1 MTVREGQRR
10 WKRNIAW
17 TVLVLLPIV
26 AGGCSKWSGGGPSL
40 PSAVKEPASAYDKR
54 LKKKIGV
61 VPFRM
66 ESIFGDPT
74 TIDLFQD
81 NLLQAI
87 QEECTDIL
95 FIKPGGGDFPEALVK
110 LPLMASG
117 AIDNFSLAMTG
128 RRFGLN
134 AVLVGKITSIN
145 VDEKTKGFWFFR
157 SSHYYVQ
164 VEALIELYD
173 TSTATKIFDR
183 TASHKIEVEEP
194 DVELIRAKNRID
206 PSFVE
211 PSLAEIIDDVKDNI
225 CKAIELQAWK
235 SYIVA
240 TDATD
245 ILMAAGSRSNV
256 QAGDIFEVYDSR
268 QAIEGYG
275 GHRYLPPGP
284 KIGEIE
290 VKSVS
295 EDTARAVSVSGSGFQ
310 AGQGLRLKK

>member
-1 MTVREGQRR
+1 MTVRERWDRR
-10 WKRNIAW
+10 KRIMAW
-17 TVLVLLPIV
+17 MVLVLLLIV

-40 PSAVKEPASAYDKR
+40 PSTVKEPASAYDKR

-74 TIDLFQD
+74 EKDFLQD
-81 NLLQAI
+81 NLLLAI
-87 QEECTDIL
+87 QAECADNI
-95 FIKPGGGDFPEALVK
+95 FIKPGDRDFPEALVN
-110 LPLMASG
+110 LPLLASG
-117 AIDNFSLAMTG
+117 AVDNFSLAMTG

-145 VDEKTKGFWFFR
+145 VDEKSKGFWFFR

-183 TASHKIEVEEP
+183 TLSHKTEVEEP
-194 DVELIRAKNRID
+194 DVELIRANNRIE
-206 PSFVE
+206 PHFVE

-225 CKAIELQAWK
+225 CKVIERQAWK

-240 TDATD
+240 ADTAD
-245 ILMAAGSRSNV
+245 ILIAAGSRSKV
-256 QAGDIFEVYDSR
+256 QAGDIFEIYDSR

-284 KIGEIE
+284 KVGEIE
-290 VKSVS
+290 VKTVS
-295 EDTARAVSVSGSGFQ
+295 EDTARAVPVSGSGFQ
-310 AGQGLRLKK
+310 EGQGLRLKK

>member
-1 MTVREGQRR
+1 MTVREGQDR
-10 WKRNIAW
+10 WKRIIAW
-17 TVLVLLPIV
+17 TVLVLLLIV

-54 LKKKIGV
+54 LKRKIGV

-74 TIDLFQD
+74 TIGLFQD
-81 NLLQAI
+81 NLLRAI

-95 FIKPGGGDFPEALVK
+95 FIKPGDGDFPEALVK

-128 RRFGLN
+128 RRFGFN
-134 AVLVGKITSIN
+134 AILVGKITSIN

-157 SSHYYVQ
+157 SSHYYAQ

-183 TASHKIEVEEP
+183 TLSHKIEVEEP
-194 DVELIRAKNRID
+194 DAELIRAKNRID
-206 PSFVE
+206 PSFIE

-245 ILMAAGSRSNV
+245 ILIAAGSRSNV

-284 KIGEIE
+284 KVGEIE

>member
-1 MTVREGQRR
+1 MTVREGQDR
-10 WKRNIAW
+10 WKRIIAW
-17 TVLVLLPIV
+17 TVLVLLLIV

-54 LKKKIGV
+54 LKRKIGV

-74 TIDLFQD
+74 TIGLFQD
-81 NLLQAI
+81 NLLRAI

-95 FIKPGGGDFPEALVK
+95 FIKPGDGDFPEALVK

-128 RRFGLN
+128 RRFGFN

-157 SSHYYVQ
+157 SSHYYAQ

-183 TASHKIEVEEP
+183 TLSHKIEVEEP
-194 DVELIRAKNRID
+194 DAELIRAKNRID
-206 PSFVE
+206 PSFIE

-245 ILMAAGSRSNV
+245 ILIAAGSRSNV

-284 KIGEIE
+284 KVGEIE

>member
-1 MTVREGQRR
+1 M
-10 WKRNIAW
+10 AW
-17 TVLVLLPIV
+17 TVWVLLLIV

-66 ESIFGDPT
+66 ESIFGDPMLKE
-74 TIDLFQD
+74 LFQD
-81 NLLQAI
+81 NFLQAV
-87 QEECTDIL
+87 QKECADNL
-95 FIKPGGGDFPEALVK
+95 FIKSGDRDYPEALAD
-110 LPLMASG
+110 LPLLASG
-117 AIDNFSLAMTG
+117 ATDNFSLAMTG

-145 VDEKTKGFWFFR
+145 VDEKAKGFWFFR

-173 TSTATKIFDR
+173 TATATKIFDR
-183 TASHKIEVEEP
+183 TLSHKLEVEEP
-194 DVELIRAKNRID
+194 DVELIRAKNRIE
-206 PSFVE
+206 PYYVE
-211 PSLAEIIDDVKDNI
+211 SSLNQIIDDVKDGI

-240 TDATD
+240 ADATE
-245 ILMAAGSRSNV
+245 ILIAAGSRSQV
-256 QAGDIFEVYDSR
+256 KAGDIFEVYDSR
-268 QAIEGYG
+268 KAIEGYG

-284 KIGEIE
+284 KVGEIE

-295 EDTARAVSVSGSGFQ
+295 EDTARAVPVSGSGFQ

>member
-1 MTVREGQRR
+1 MTVREGQDR

-17 TVLVLLPIV
+17 TVLVLLLIV

-66 ESIFGDPT
+66 ESIFGDPM

-87 QEECTDIL
+87 QEECSDIL
-95 FIKPGGGDFPEALVK
+95 LIKPGGGDFPEALVK

-128 RRFGLN
+128 RRFGFN

-157 SSHYYVQ
+157 NSHYYVQ

-183 TASHKIEVEEP
+183 TLSHKIEVEEP
-194 DVELIRAKNRID
+194 DVELIRAQNRID
-206 PSFVE
+206 PSFIE
-211 PSLAEIIDDVKDNI
+211 PSLAEIIDDVKDDI

-240 TDATD
+240 AETTD

-256 QAGDIFEVYDSR
+256 QAGDIFEVYDTR

-284 KIGEIE
+284 KVGEIE

>member
-1 MTVREGQRR
+1 MTVREGQDR

-17 TVLVLLPIV
+17 TVLVLLLIV

-61 VPFRM
+61 VPLRM
-66 ESIFGDPT
+66 ESIFGDPM
-74 TIDLFQD
+74 TIELFQD

-87 QEECTDIL
+87 QEECPDIL
-95 FIKPGGGDFPEALVK
+95 LIKPGGGDFSEALVK

-128 RRFGLN
+128 QRFGLN

-183 TASHKIEVEEP
+183 TLTHKLEVEEP
-194 DVELIRAKNRID
+194 DAELIRAKNRID
-206 PSFVE
+206 PYFIE
-211 PSLAEIIDDVKDNI
+211 PSLTEIIDDVKDNI

-240 TDATD
+240 ADGTD

-256 QAGDIFEVYDSR
+256 QAGDIFEVYDNR
-268 QAIEGYG
+268 QAIEGYD
-275 GHRYLPPGP
+275 GHRYFPPGP
-284 KIGEIE
+284 KAGEIE

-295 EDTARAVSVSGSGFQ
+295 EDTARAVSISGSGFQ

>member
-1 MTVREGQRR
+1 MTVREGQDR

-17 TVLVLLPIV
+17 TVLVLLLIV

-66 ESIFGDPT
+66 ESIFGDPI
-74 TIDLFQD
+74 TINLFQD

-95 FIKPGGGDFPEALVK
+95 FIKPGDGNFPEALVK
-110 LPLMASG
+110 LPLMVSG

-128 RRFGLN
+128 RRFGFN
-134 AVLVGKITSIN
+134 AVMVGKITSIN

-157 SSHYYVQ
+157 NSHYYVQ

-183 TASHKIEVEEP
+183 TLSHKIEVEEP
-194 DVELIRAKNRID
+194 DVELIRAQNRID
-206 PSFVE
+206 PSFIE
-211 PSLAEIIDDVKDNI
+211 PSLAEIIDDVKDDI
-225 CKAIELQAWK
+225 CETIELQAWK
-235 SYIVA
+235 SYIVSA
-240 TDATD
+240 ETTD

-256 QAGDIFEVYDSR
+256 QAGDIFEVYDTR

-284 KIGEIE
+284 KVGEIE

-295 EDTARAVSVSGSGFQ
+295 EDTARAVSASGSGFQ

>member
-1 MTVREGQRR
+1 MTVREMRDRQ
-10 WKRNIAW
+10 KRIMIW
-17 TVLVLLPIV
+17 TVVVPLLIV
-26 AGGCSKWSGGGPSL
+26 FGGCSKWSGGGPSL
-40 PSAVKEPASAYDKR
+40 PSAVQEPASFHDNR

-66 ESIFGDPT
+66 ESIFGDT
-74 TIDLFQD
+74 KTKDLFQD
-81 NLLQAI
+81 ELLQAI

-110 LPLMASG
+110 LPLLDSG

-134 AVLVGKITSIN
+134 AILVGKITSIN
-145 VDEKTKGFWFFR
+145 VDDKTKGFWFFR

-173 TSTATKIFDR
+173 TATATKIFDR
-183 TASHKIEVEEP
+183 TLSHKIEIEEP
-194 DVELIRAKNRID
+194 DVELIRAQNRIE
-206 PSFVE
+206 PYFIR
-211 PSLAEIIDDVKDNI
+211 PSLAEITADVKDNI

-240 TDATD
+240 ADAAD

-268 QAIEGYG
+268 QSIEGYG
-275 GHRYLPPGP
+275 GHRYLRPGA
-284 KIGEIE
+284 KVGEIE
-290 VKSVS
+290 VKAVS
-295 EDTARAVSVSGSGFQ
+295 EDSARAAPVSGSGFQ
-310 AGQGLRLKK
+310 EGQSLRFKK

>member
-1 MTVREGQRR
+1 MTVREGQDR

-17 TVLVLLPIV
+17 TVLVLLLIV

-66 ESIFGDPT
+66 ESIFGDPV
-74 TIDLFQD
+74 TIDLFQG

-87 QEECTDIL
+87 QEECSDIL
-95 FIKPGGGDFPEALVK
+95 LIKPGGGDFPEALVK

-128 RRFGLN
+128 RRFGFN
-134 AVLVGKITSIN
+134 AVLAGKITSIN

-157 SSHYYVQ
+157 NNHYYVQ

-183 TASHKIEVEEP
+183 TLSHKLEIEEP
-194 DVELIRAKNRID
+194 DAELIRAKNRID
-206 PSFVE
+206 PYFIE

-225 CKAIELQAWK
+225 CEAIELQAWK

-240 TDATD
+240 ADATD

-275 GHRYLPPGP
+275 GHRYFPPGP
-284 KIGEIE
+284 KVGEIE
-290 VKSVS
+290 VKSVA

>member
-1 MTVREGQRR
+1 MTVRGGQDR
-10 WKRNIAW
+10 WKWIIAW
-17 TVLVLLPIV
+17 AVLVLLLIV
-26 AGGCSKWSGGGPSL
+26 AGGCSKWTGGGPSL

-66 ESIFGDPT
+66 ESIFGDPM
-74 TIDLFQD
+74 TIDHFQD

-95 FIKPGGGDFPEALVK
+95 FIKPGSGDFPEALVK

-117 AIDNFSLAMTG
+117 AIDNFSLVMTG

-183 TASHKIEVEEP
+183 MLSHKIEVEEP
-194 DVELIRAKNRID
+194 DAELIRAKNRID
-206 PSFVE
+206 SSFIE

-240 TDATD
+240 ADATD

-284 KIGEIE
+284 KVGEIE

>member
-1 MTVREGQRR
+1 MTVRERWDRR
-10 WKRNIAW
+10 KRIVAW
-17 TVLVLLPIV
+17 TVLVLLLIV

-66 ESIFGDPT
+66 ESIFGDPMLEG
-74 TIDLFQD
+74 LFQD

-87 QEECTDIL
+87 QEECAEIL
-95 FIKPGGGDFPEALVK
+95 FIRPGDGAFPEALVS
-110 LPLMASG
+110 LPLLASG
-117 AIDNFSLAMTG
+117 AVDNYSLAMTG

-145 VDEKTKGFWFFR
+145 VDEKTKGFWILR

-164 VEALIELYD
+164 VETLIELYD

-183 TASHKIEVEEP
+183 TLSHKMEVEEP
-194 DVELIRAKNRID
+194 DVELIRANNRIE
-206 PSFVE
+206 PYFIE

-225 CKAIELQAWK
+225 CKAIERQAWK
-235 SYIVA
+235 SYIA
-240 TDATD
+240 AADAAD

-284 KIGEIE
+284 KVGEIE
-290 VKSVS
+290 VKAVS
-295 EDTARAVSVSGSGFQ
+295 EDTARAVPVSGSGFQ
-310 AGQGLRLKK
+310 EGQGLRLKK

>member
-1 MTVREGQRR
+1 MTVREGQDR
-10 WKRNIAW
+10 WKRIIAW
-17 TVLVLLPIV
+17 TVLVLLLIV

-54 LKKKIGV
+54 LKRKIGV

-74 TIDLFQD
+74 TIGLFQD
-81 NLLQAI
+81 NLLRAI

-95 FIKPGGGDFPEALVK
+95 FIKPGDGDFPEALVK

-128 RRFGLN
+128 RRFGFN
-134 AVLVGKITSIN
+134 AILVGKITSIN
-145 VDEKTKGFWFFR
+145 VDEKTKWFWFFR
-157 SSHYYVQ
+157 SSHYYAQ

-183 TASHKIEVEEP
+183 TLSHKIEVEEP
-194 DVELIRAKNRID
+194 DAELIRAKNRID
-206 PSFVE
+206 PSFIE

-245 ILMAAGSRSNV
+245 ILIAAGSRSNV

-284 KIGEIE
+284 KVGEIE

>member
-1 MTVREGQRR
+1 MTLREWRDRR
-10 WKRNIAW
+10 KRIVAW
-17 TVLVLLPIV
+17 TILFLLPIV

-54 LKKKIGV
+54 LKKKIGA

-66 ESIFGDPT
+66 ESIFGDSMLK
-74 TIDLFQD
+74 DFFQD

-87 QEECTDIL
+87 QEKCTDIL
-95 FIKPGGGDFPEALVK
+95 FIKPGGGDFPEGLVN
-110 LPLMASG
+110 LPLLASG
-117 AIDNFSLAMTG
+117 AVDNFSLAMTG
-128 RRFGLN
+128 RPFGLN

-145 VDEKTKGFWFFR
+145 VDEKIKGFWFLR

-173 TSTATKIFDR
+173 TATATKIFDQ
-183 TASHKIEVEEP
+183 TLSHKIEVEEP
-194 DVELIRAKNRID
+194 DVELIRAQNRIE
-206 PSFVE
+206 PYFIE
-211 PSLAEIIDDVKDNI
+211 PSLAEIIDDVKDNL
-225 CKAIELQAWK
+225 CKAIERQAWK

-240 TDATD
+240 VDAAD

-268 QAIEGYG
+268 QSIEGYG

-284 KIGEIE
+284 KVGEIE
-290 VKSVS
+290 VKTVS
-295 EDTARAVSVSGSGFQ
+295 EDTARAVSVSGSGFKE
-310 AGQGLRLKK
+310 GQGLRLKK

>member
-1 MTVREGQRR
+1 MTVRKGQDR
-10 WKRNIAW
+10 WKRIIAW
-17 TVLVLLPIV
+17 MVLALLLIV
-26 AGGCSKWSGGGPSL
+26 AGGCSRWSGGGPSL

-54 LKKKIGV
+54 LKRKIGV

-74 TIDLFQD
+74 TIGLFQD
-81 NLLQAI
+81 NLLRAI

-95 FIKPGGGDFPEALVK
+95 FIKPGDGDFPEALVK

-128 RRFGLN
+128 RRFGFN
-134 AVLVGKITSIN
+134 AILVGKITSIN

-157 SSHYYVQ
+157 SSHYYAQ

-183 TASHKIEVEEP
+183 TLSHKIEVEEP
-194 DVELIRAKNRID
+194 DAELIRAKNRID

-245 ILMAAGSRSNV
+245 ILIAAGSRSNV
-256 QAGDIFEVYDSR
+256 QAGDIFEVYDIR

-275 GHRYLPPGP
+275 GHRYLPLGP
-284 KIGEIE
+284 KVGEIE

>member
-1 MTVREGQRR
+1 
-10 WKRNIAW
+10 
-17 TVLVLLPIV
+17 LV
-26 AGGCSKWSGGGPSL
+26 
-40 PSAVKEPASAYDKR
+40 
-54 LKKKIGV
+54 
-61 VPFRM
+61 
-66 ESIFGDPT
+66 
-74 TIDLFQD
+74 
-81 NLLQAI
+81 
-87 QEECTDIL
+87 
-95 FIKPGGGDFPEALVK
+95 
-110 LPLMASG
+110 
-117 AIDNFSLAMTG
+117 MTG

-134 AVLVGKITSIN
+134 ALLVGKITSIN

-183 TASHKIEVEEP
+183 MLSHKIEVEEP
-194 DVELIRAKNRID
+194 DAELIRAKNRID
-206 PSFVE
+206 SSFIE

-240 TDATD
+240 ADATD

-284 KIGEIE
+284 KVGEIE

>member
-1 MTVREGQRR
+1 MTVRERR
-10 WKRNIAW
+10 DRRRPMTAW
-17 TVLVLLPIV
+17 TAFVLLLII

-40 PSAVKEPASAYDKR
+40 PSAVKEPASAYDTR

-61 VPFRM
+61 VPFQM
-66 ESIFGDPT
+66 ESIFGDPMT
-74 TIDLFQD
+74 KDQFQD
-81 NLLQAI
+81 GLLQVV
-87 QEECTDIL
+87 QEECPDIL

-110 LPLMASG
+110 LPLLASG

-134 AVLVGKITSIN
+134 ALMVGKITSIN

-157 SSHYYVQ
+157 SPHYYAQ

-183 TASHKIEVEEP
+183 TLAHKVEVDEA
-194 DVELIRAKNRID
+194 DVELIRAQNRID
-206 PSFVE
+206 PYFIQ
-211 PSLAEIIDDVKDNI
+211 PSLTEIIDDVKDDI

-240 TDATD
+240 VDAAD

-256 QAGDIFEVYDSR
+256 QAGDIFEAYDNR
-268 QAIEGYG
+268 KFIEGYG
-275 GHRYLPPGP
+275 GHRYFPPGA
-284 KIGEIE
+284 KVGEIE
-290 VKSVS
+290 VQAVS
-295 EDTARAVSVSGSGFQ
+295 EDSARAVAVSGGGFQ
-310 AGQGLRLKK
+310 KGQGLRLKK

>member
-1 MTVREGQRR
+1 MTVREGQER
-10 WKRNIAW
+10 WKRIIAW
-17 TVLVLLPIV
+17 TGLVLLLIV

-54 LKKKIGV
+54 LKRKIGV

-74 TIDLFQD
+74 TIGLFQD
-81 NLLQAI
+81 NLLRAI

-95 FIKPGGGDFPEALVK
+95 FIKPGDGDFPEALVK

-128 RRFGLN
+128 RRFGFN
-134 AVLVGKITSIN
+134 AILVGKITSIN

-157 SSHYYVQ
+157 SSHYYAQ

-183 TASHKIEVEEP
+183 TLSHKIEVEEP
-194 DVELIRAKNRID
+194 DADLIRAKNRID
-206 PSFVE
+206 PSFIE

-240 TDATD
+240 ADATD
-245 ILMAAGSRSNV
+245 ILIAAGSRSNV

-284 KIGEIE
+284 KVGEIE

>member
-1 MTVREGQRR
+1 MMVREGQDR

-17 TVLVLLPIV
+17 TVLVLLLIV

-66 ESIFGDPT
+66 ESIFGDPM
-74 TIDLFQD
+74 TIDHFQD

-95 FIKPGGGDFPEALVK
+95 FIKPGSGDFPEALVK

-117 AIDNFSLAMTG
+117 AIDNFSLVMTG

-134 AVLVGKITSIN
+134 ALLVGKITSIN

-183 TASHKIEVEEP
+183 MLSHKIEVEEP
-194 DVELIRAKNRID
+194 DAELIRAKNRID
-206 PSFVE
+206 SSFIE

-240 TDATD
+240 ADDTD

-284 KIGEIE
+284 KVGEIE

>member
-1 MTVREGQRR
+1 MTVREGQDR

-17 TVLVLLPIV
+17 TVLVLLLIV

-66 ESIFGDPT
+66 ESIFGDPI
-74 TIDLFQD
+74 TINLFQD

-95 FIKPGGGDFPEALVK
+95 FIKPGDGNFPEALVK
-110 LPLMASG
+110 LPLMVSG

-128 RRFGLN
+128 RRFGFN

-157 SSHYYVQ
+157 NSHYYVQ

-183 TASHKIEVEEP
+183 TLSHKIEVEEP
-194 DVELIRAKNRID
+194 DVELIRAQNRID
-206 PSFVE
+206 PSFIE
-211 PSLAEIIDDVKDNI
+211 PSLAEIIDDVKDDI
-225 CKAIELQAWK
+225 CETIELQAWK
-235 SYIVA
+235 SYIVSA
-240 TDATD
+240 ETTD

-256 QAGDIFEVYDSR
+256 QAGDIFEVYDTR

-284 KIGEIE
+284 KVGEIE

-295 EDTARAVSVSGSGFQ
+295 EDTARAVSASGSGFQ

>member
-1 MTVREGQRR
+1 MTVREGQDR
-10 WKRNIAW
+10 WKRIIAW
-17 TVLVLLPIV
+17 TGLVLLLIV

-40 PSAVKEPASAYDKR
+40 PSAVKEPASDYDKR
-54 LKKKIGV
+54 LKRKIGV

-74 TIDLFQD
+74 TIGLFQD

-95 FIKPGGGDFPEALVK
+95 FIKPGDGDFPEALVK

-128 RRFGLN
+128 RRFGFN

-157 SSHYYVQ
+157 SSHYYAQ

-183 TASHKIEVEEP
+183 TLSHKIEVEEP
-194 DVELIRAKNRID
+194 DAELIRAKNRID
-206 PSFVE
+206 PSFIE

-240 TDATD
+240 ADATD
-245 ILMAAGSRSNV
+245 ILIAAGSRSNV

-284 KIGEIE
+284 KVGEIE

-310 AGQGLRLKK
+310 TGQGLRLKK

>member
-1 MTVREGQRR
+1 MTVRERWDRR
-10 WKRNIAW
+10 KRFMAW
-17 TVLVLLPIV
+17 TVLVLLLIA

-74 TIDLFQD
+74 LKDLFQD
-81 NLLQAI
+81 NLLQAV
-87 QEECTDIL
+87 QEKCTDIL
-95 FIKPGGGDFPEALVK
+95 FIKPGAGDFPEALAN
-110 LPLMASG
+110 LPLLTSG
-117 AIDNFSLAMTG
+117 AIDNFSLVMTG

-145 VDEKTKGFWFFR
+145 VDEKNKGFWFFR

-183 TASHKIEVEEP
+183 TLSHKIEVEEP
-194 DVELIRAKNRID
+194 DVELIRAQNRIE
-206 PSFVE
+206 PYFIE

-240 TDATD
+240 ADATD
-245 ILMAAGSRSNV
+245 ILIAAGSRSNV
-256 QAGDIFEVYDSR
+256 RAGDIFEVYDSR

-284 KIGEIE
+284 NVGEIE

>member
-1 MTVREGQRR
+1 
-10 WKRNIAW
+10 
-17 TVLVLLPIV
+17 VLILLLIV

-40 PSAVKEPASAYDKR
+40 PSTVKEPASSYDKR

-74 TIDLFQD
+74 TKDLFQD
-81 NLLQAI
+81 DLLQAI
-87 QEECTDIL
+87 QEECADIL
-95 FIKPGGGDFPEALVK
+95 VIEPGGGDFPEALVS
-110 LPLMASG
+110 LPLLASG
-117 AIDNFSLAMTG
+117 AVDNFSLAMIG

-157 SSHYYVQ
+157 GSHYYIQ

-183 TASHKIEVEEP
+183 TLSHKIEVEEP
-194 DVELIRAKNRID
+194 DVELIRTQNRID
-206 PSFVE
+206 PSYIQ
-211 PSLAEIIDDVKDNI
+211 PSLVEIIDDVKDNI
-225 CKAIELQAWK
+225 CKAINLQAWK

-240 TDATD
+240 ADAGD

-256 QAGDIFEVYDSR
+256 QVGDIFEVYDSR
-268 QAIEGYG
+268 QSIEGYG

-284 KIGEIE
+284 KVGEIE
-290 VKSVS
+290 VQAVS
-295 EDTARAVSVSGSGFQ
+295 EDSARAVPVSGSGFQ
-310 AGQGLRLKK
+310 ASQGLRLKK

>member
-1 MTVREGQRR
+1 MTVRKGQDR
-10 WKRNIAW
+10 WKRIIAW
-17 TVLVLLPIV
+17 TVLVLLLIV

-54 LKKKIGV
+54 LKRKIGV

-74 TIDLFQD
+74 TIGLFQD
-81 NLLQAI
+81 NLLRAI

-95 FIKPGGGDFPEALVK
+95 FIKPGDGDFPEALVK

-128 RRFGLN
+128 RRFGFN
-134 AVLVGKITSIN
+134 AILVGKITSIN

-157 SSHYYVQ
+157 SSHYYAQ

-183 TASHKIEVEEP
+183 TLSHKIEVEEP
-194 DVELIRAKNRID
+194 DAELIRAKNRID
-206 PSFVE
+206 SSFIE

-245 ILMAAGSRSNV
+245 ILIAAGSRSNV

-284 KIGEIE
+284 KVGEIE